1 MVLFISLLIL
11 AHWIMG
17 KDVSH
22 LVARLKQVN
31 WEQIVKGIWSRIM
44 PYALSI
50 GRTAARPLL
59 ELYFVLADEETT
71 TFDKVLIYGALAY
84 ILIPID
90 VLPRAIYKFIGVLDD
105 GMAAMYVYRKIKD
118 RVTPKIHLKVESILD
133 EWFGAVYE
141 IR

>member
-22 LVARLKQVN
+22 LVAKLKQVN

-71 TFDKVLIYGALAY
+71 TFDKVLI
-84 ILIPID
+84 
-90 VLPRAIYKFIGVLDD
+90 
-105 GMAAMYVYRKIKD
+105 
-118 RVTPKIHLKVESILD
+118 
-133 EWFGAVYE
+133 
-141 IR
+141 